1 MYWKIAKNFVP
12 VLSFVRSNDV
22 VSFVVRNS
30 RFEYYWLYSRD
41 EACSKRIGDYQVE
54 AESTEAI
61 DCSNV
66 IKKEKESKRKVVIN
80 LEKSTLRYNS
90 LVLIILRCD

>member
-1 MYWKIAKNFVP
+1 MYWKIAKN
-12 VLSFVRSNDV
+12 FVRSNDV

-30 RFEYYWLYSRD
+30 RFKYYWLYSRD

>member
-1 MYWKIAKNFVP
+1 MYWKIAKN
-12 VLSFVRSNDV
+12 FVRSNDV